1 MVDVRDNEGLTPL
14 MRAAWNGHEDIV
26 AALVAGGADIHAVD
40 DRGITALQRAGAEN
54 EQSIVRL
61 LRQGRM
67 HRAQEILVL
76 LANGNRAVGALALL
90 NQRPGGR
97 EVILEKANA
106 MLRVDQNG
114 TFGTGTANAEFLR
127 QAFGD
132 LLQDLP
138 AEAAQGKV
146 AATSSPRTSGLMA
159 QPMAFLVQVGLIILA
174 VIAILALLLFFRLR
188 KRS

>member
-1 MVDVRDNEGLTPL
+1 

-76 LANGNRAVGALALL
+76 LANGNRAVGALA
-90 NQRPGGR
+90 
-97 EVILEKANA
+97 
-106 MLRVDQNG
+106 
-114 TFGTGTANAEFLR
+114 
-127 QAFGD
+127 
-132 LLQDLP
+132 
-138 AEAAQGKV
+138 
-146 AATSSPRTSGLMA
+146 
-159 QPMAFLVQVGLIILA
+159 
-174 VIAILALLLFFRLR
+174 
-188 KRS
+188 